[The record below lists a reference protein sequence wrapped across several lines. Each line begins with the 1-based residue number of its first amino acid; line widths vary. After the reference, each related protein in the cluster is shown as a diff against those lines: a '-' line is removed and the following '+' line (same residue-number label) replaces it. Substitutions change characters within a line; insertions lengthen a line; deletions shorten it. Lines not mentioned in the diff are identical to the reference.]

1 MKFVL
6 NFLSSIFVQTNLTED
21 AMFKAVI
28 KMDENHHTIV
38 PRLDNNNIRTS
49 PNATT
54 IIEVKESVAGSS
66 PSVDIRE
73 RKSLDFL
80 QKKYEIM
87 KGELCESRARI
98 EELEQSLV
106 VRLIAI

>member
-1 MKFVL
+1 
-6 NFLSSIFVQTNLTED
+6 
-21 AMFKAVI
+21 
-28 KMDENHHTIV
+28 MDENHHTIA
-38 PRLDNNNIRTS
+38 PRLDNNSIRTS
-49 PNATT
+49 ANSTT
-54 IIEVKESVAGSS
+54 IIEVKESDASSS

-106 VRLIAI
+106 VRLIAN

>member
-1 MKFVL
+1 
-6 NFLSSIFVQTNLTED
+6 
-21 AMFKAVI
+21 
-28 KMDENHHTIV
+28 MDENHHTIV
-38 PRLDNNNIRTS
+38 PRLDNNSIRTS
-49 PNATT
+49 ANSTT

-66 PSVDIRE
+66 SSVDIRE

-87 KGELCESRARI
+87 KRELCESRARI

-106 VRLIAI
+106 VRLIAN

>member
-1 MKFVL
+1 M
-6 NFLSSIFVQTNLTED
+6 E
-21 AMFKAVI
+21 
-28 KMDENHHTIV
+28 ENHHTIA

-54 IIEVKESVAGSS
+54 IIELKESVAMQGQGSP
-66 PSVDIRE
+66 PSIDIQE

-87 KGELCESRARI
+87 KQELCESRARI

-106 VRLIAI
+106 VRLIAH

>member
-1 MKFVL
+1 M
-6 NFLSSIFVQTNLTED
+6 QHRHHATEG
-21 AMFKAVI
+21 ATFKALI
-28 KMDENHHTIV
+28 KMDENHHTIAAR
-38 PRLDNNNIRTS
+38 PDNSIRTS

-54 IIEVKESVAGSS
+54 IIELKESVSTQGQGSAN
-66 PSVDIRE
+66 SVDVQE
-73 RKSLDFL
+73 KKSLNFL

-87 KGELCESRARI
+87 KQELCESRSRI

>member
-1 MKFVL
+1 
-6 NFLSSIFVQTNLTED
+6 
-21 AMFKAVI
+21 
-28 KMDENHHTIV
+28 MDENHHTIA
-38 PRLDNNNIRTS
+38 PRPDNNSIRTS
-49 PNATT
+49 ANATT
-54 IIEVKESVAGSS
+54 IIELKESVATQGQGSAMS
-66 PSVDIRE
+66 IDIHE

-87 KGELCESRARI
+87 KRELCESRARV

>member
-1 MKFVL
+1 
-6 NFLSSIFVQTNLTED
+6 
-21 AMFKAVI
+21 
-28 KMDENHHTIV
+28 MDENHHTIA

-54 IIEVKESVAGSS
+54 IIEVKESVASS
-66 PSVDIRE
+66 STNVDIRE

-106 VRLIAI
+106 VRLIAN